1 MPTAGVDSVHAKCVN
16 RFAECVRNSRKM
28 VIIWLWLMIRET
40 RRNEFVPFSTLHS
53 THRTADATSAAK
65 FEKMFSP
72 CSSSTYQSNARAY
85 LLLSR
90 FAEILTCWK
99 RQIKIGKN
107 DRDRH
112 RPGQSVDII
121 VTNVQSKCLMWNAW
135 LINCMRALPERLYP
149 IFSGLRA
156 LFLTRNARRKFITEF
171 NPIS

>member
-1 MPTAGVDSVHAKCVN
+1 
-16 RFAECVRNSRKM
+16 
-28 VIIWLWLMIRET
+28 
-40 RRNEFVPFSTLHS
+40 
-53 THRTADATSAAK
+53 
-65 FEKMFSP
+65 MFSP

-156 LFLTRNARRKFITEF
+156 PFLTRNARRKFITEF
-171 NPIS
+171 NPGSEIGQRKMAMRRCTLHIRCQLAQLADWLWRFIVNYRLCKRSKMLFFANANPY